1 MKATTLPSAE
11 QLKQFDDAVQAAPQV
26 VIGLARI
33 AAERAAATLAA
44 KAASARREVARASA
58 AGAGRERLE
67 RLRALAS
74 AYEARAEQSAE
85 HLTSAR
91 VLERLGAVFGQ
102 RPAAY
107 GRAVDER
114 GRGHANLPVALVTE
128 RGETLAEGRTD
139 EDGYFA
145 VSLATPPAAT
155 GEVLL
160 RVGEGGSLG
169 TFAVTSQGRLLP
181 PREIRVSGP
190 RGGRDTR
197 ARPPDGAPGKD

>member
-1 MKATTLPSAE
+1 MKTTTLPSAE
-11 QLKQFDDAVQAAPQV
+11 QLKQLDDAVQAAPHET
-26 VIGLARI
+26 IALGRI
-33 AAERAAATLAA
+33 AAERAAGTLAA
-44 KAASARREVARASA
+44 KAASARREMARAA
-58 AGAGRERLE
+58 AGAGRERVE

-74 AYEARAEQSAE
+74 IYTERAGQVAEQVKM
-85 HLTSAR
+85 AR
-91 VLERLGAVFGQ
+91 TLEKIGAAYGQ

-114 GRGHANLPVALVTE
+114 GRGHDGLPVALVTE
-128 RGETLAEGRTD
+128 RGETLASGRTD

-145 VSLATPPAAT
+145 LSAGTPTDAT

-169 TFAVTSQGRLLP
+169 SFPVTSNGRPLP

-190 RGGRDTR
+190 RGRRDTTV
-197 ARPPDGAPGKD
+197 PPKKE